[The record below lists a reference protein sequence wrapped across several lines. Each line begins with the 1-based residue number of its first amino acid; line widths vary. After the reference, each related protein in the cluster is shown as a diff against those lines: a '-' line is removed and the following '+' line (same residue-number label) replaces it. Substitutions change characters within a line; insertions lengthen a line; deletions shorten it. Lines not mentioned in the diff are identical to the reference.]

1 MAELPTVGALGPR
14 RSYGPI
20 TRTDIV
26 RYAGASGDFHPLH
39 HDEGYAHKAGFDSV
53 FSMGMFQG
61 GLVASYLIDWLGPEG
76 LAEFSIKFRSQVWP
90 ADTLS
95 FSGQVVGRDP
105 TDRRGHV
112 VVELS
117 CANQIGEV
125 VIDAVA
131 AYRRPVPDIGR

>member
-1 MAELPTVGALGPR
+1 LG
-14 RSYGPI
+14 
-20 TRTDIV
+20 
-26 RYAGASGDFHPLH
+26 L
-39 HDEGYAHKAGFDSV
+39 
-53 FSMGMFQG
+53 FQG

-95 FSGQVVGRDP
+95 FSGQIVARDP

-112 VVELS
+112 LVELS

-131 AYRRPVPDIGR
+131 VYRRPVPDIGR